1 MKSASPLRDAGP
13 APIASAFAL
22 PSDLLHITPLGQG
35 NVNDTYL
42 VQCTGGE
49 RVVLQR
55 LNTRVFPR
63 PAEVMANLS
72 RLCAHSAGR
81 PWPQADQPRRW
92 DLPRLVPVRP
102 ERASAGGNT
111 WLEQNGEC
119 WRMLTYVADS
129 HSHDTLSTPE
139 QAAEVGRALGG
150 FHHLIHDLPCTELHD
165 TLPGF
170 HVTTG
175 YLEAYDRL
183 ERRHPADPA
192 EAHCAAFIEA
202 RRPLARVL
210 EDALAN
216 GQLALR
222 PIHGDPKVNNVLFDS
237 RSARAVA
244 LVDLDTVKPGLLHY
258 DIGDA
263 LRSACNRAGE
273 ECRDLG
279 AVHFDL
285 ALARPLLA
293 GYLELAGPILS
304 DADRALIP
312 TAARLISFEL
322 GLRFYSDHLNGN
334 TYFKVQHPRHN
345 LDRALV
351 QFRLTESIEQ
361 QERALE
367 ALVRELG

>member
-1 MKSASPLRDAGP
+1 MQSAPPSRDAGP
-13 APIASAFAL
+13 AAIARSFAL
-22 PSDLLHITPLGQG
+22 PSDLEAVTPLGQG

-42 VQCTGGE
+42 VQCQGGE

-92 DLPRLVPVRP
+92 DFPRLVPVHP
-102 ERASAGGNT
+102 ELAAGGSST
-111 WLEQNGEC
+111 WLEQGGDC

-150 FHHLIHDLPCTELHD
+150 FHHLIHDLPCAELHD

-170 HVTTG
+170 HVTPG

-183 ERRHPADPA
+183 ERRAEGDPA
-192 EAHCAAFIEA
+192 VEHCAAFIEA

-210 EDALAN
+210 EDAHARGELT
-216 GQLALR
+216 LR
-222 PIHGDPKVNNVLFDS
+222 PIHGDPKVNNVLFDR

-273 ECRDLG
+273 ECSDL
-279 AVHFDL
+279 AEVSFDL
-285 ALARPLLA
+285 ELARPLLA

-304 DADRALIP
+304 ATDRALIP

-322 GLRFYSDHLNGN
+322 GLRFYTDHLNGN
-334 TYFKVQHPRHN
+334 SYFKCRHPRHN
-345 LDRALV
+345 LERALV
-351 QFRLTESIEQ
+351 QFRLTMSIEEQ
-361 QERALE
+361 QQALE
-367 ALVRELG
+367 QVVAELA

>member
-102 ERASAGGNT
+102 ERASAGGNS

-150 FHHLIHDLPCTELHD
+150 FHHQSYLGIGPCPDVVDTDRIGGHASDLDRVIVVIDLEGQFA
-165 TLPGF
+165 LPFDDDFSFRGF
-170 HVTTG
+170 G
-175 YLEAYDRL
+175 
-183 ERRHPADPA
+183 PN
-192 EAHCAAFIEA
+192 
-202 RRPLARVL
+202 PLAI
-210 EDALAN
+210 A
-216 GQLALR
+216 G
-222 PIHGDPKVNNVLFDS
+222 HGN
-237 RSARAVA
+237 
-244 LVDLDTVKPGLLHY
+244 
-258 DIGDA
+258 
-263 LRSACNRAGE
+263 
-273 ECRDLG
+273 
-279 AVHFDL
+279 
-285 ALARPLLA
+285 
-293 GYLELAGPILS
+293 
-304 DADRALIP
+304 
-312 TAARLISFEL
+312 
-322 GLRFYSDHLNGN
+322 
-334 TYFKVQHPRHN
+334 
-345 LDRALV
+345 
-351 QFRLTESIEQ
+351 
-361 QERALE
+361 
-367 ALVRELG
+367 